1 MPRQEPR
8 PPLCTGRGGPA
19 GRFQPRRPPIRP
31 STAPP
36 PSCPSPCRTTR
47 SRWGGCASGSTCRT
61 PCTRCSSSV
70 RPRVPA
76 AAPGPSRP
84 RLPPC
89 QSRGPQRLVPSSW
102 LWKVPASHLGVRFT
116 QACPDARFRRPQ
128 PAEPSAGRARPAWA
142 ALHHVSLFLLRVFGE
157 RCRRGERDFR
167 RHQLVFLG
175 VDLLRRSVSREWVTG
190 PLATTGA
197 GAGGSEGA
205 GSWGIG
211 VALPRPAAPRWP
223 ADLRLAAVSRGPFSR
238 PGRGRL
244 DLGAPA
250 TFRSWDVAD
259 FGGHF
264 EKKSKTTGKKER
276 LSKGVL
282 PRGSRCGAHAVE
294 QPFPN
299 VVSRWQ
305 RKAVP
310 RDGRAGL
317 RPGRGETAGPGA
329 LSRSRVRVP
338 GPPPPVQ
345 PSPSRLCWKA
355 AFVTPARLRT
365 STCPC
370 PEGRERQ
377 ALRAEEA
384 VGAPAARAPS
394 PRPGPGGHRGG
405 AALRALGPRRTL
417 LPFPLC
423 SFSLI
428 SWPSKT
434 TSVSGRR
441 RRA

>member
-1 MPRQEPR
+1 MQDAVHALQQFGEA
-8 PPLCTGRGGPA
+8 TH
-19 GRFQPRRPPIRP
+19 
-31 STAPP
+31 
-36 PSCPSPCRTTR
+36 
-47 SRWGGCASGSTCRT
+47 
-61 PCTRCSSSV
+61 
-70 RPRVPA
+70 VPA

-84 RLPPC
+84 GLPPC

-175 VDLLRRSVSREWVTG
+175 VDLLRRSVSREWVPG

-294 QPFPN
+294 QPFAN

-317 RPGRGETAGPGA
+317 RPGSGETAGPGA

-394 PRPGPGGHRGG
+394 PRPGPGGHRGAAREARGGPAGSG
-405 AALRALGPRRTL
+405 AQAHAPALSPLQLLFDFLAFKNDISFWKKKKSMIGMSTKAGRRPRLSEPLCERTL
-417 LPFPLC
+417 
-423 SFSLI
+423 SLA
-428 SWPSKT
+428 KT
-434 TSVSGRR
+434 GAECV
-441 RRA
+441 